1 MHFINK
7 TIYMYYIINSLLLST
22 VTANKYP
29 TDIEH
34 RETLNVYQFFS
45 LLAKPGV
52 RTLAITSKAMATITV
67 PTIIHGVYPN
77 FV

>member
-34 RETLNVYQFFS
+34 RETLNV
-45 LLAKPGV
+45 
-52 RTLAITSKAMATITV
+52 
-67 PTIIHGVYPN
+67 
-77 FV
+77 